1 MCLELSIQTAS
12 VIQPGSEAATSRSES
27 GSVSISI
34 SYLTSPIDYIMYMSD
49 MRCLIL
55 EHQTKVR
62 EDFTITGKAPTRT
75 SSRLKSASTF
85 TFKTLC

>member
-34 SYLTSPIDYIMYMSD
+34 SYLTSPIDYIMYMID
-49 MRCLIL
+49 ICCL
-55 EHQTKVR
+55 
-62 EDFTITGKAPTRT
+62 FTITGKAPTRT

-85 TFKTLC
+85 TFKTPC

>member
-1 MCLELSIQTAS
+1 MLGVVHPDGVRDPARVRGRHVEVRVGVRVDI
-12 VIQPGSEAATSRSES
+12 
-27 GSVSISI
+27 
-34 SYLTSPIDYIMYMSD
+34 YLVPDITNRLHTMYMSD
-49 MRCLIL
+49 MCCLIL